1 MNRFS
6 DLPNNELSKI
16 VNEWRQNPPS
26 STNEVMALI
35 EVLRRRAGLFP
46 SKGKNFQATVS
57 LSSSKERLKQ
67 EENILWHEIR
77 PVVMRRENEARA
89 TLIKE
94 ERIKQEEMR
103 RIELKTP
110 RHIILDGQYDEE
122 GTPIPPEYV
131 LAKYI
136 GEVSKIEPTNPP
148 LVVWRD
154 CGGCGG
160 WEPIFP
166 FPSFNKNDIPKH
178 IIAEIE
184 DTYNK
189 DLELWEKEMATL
201 TCKERIISEPDFGDD
216 DERKDIIYK
225 IKYWINN
232 ETGQEVEPPSPP
244 KAITFR
250 LEEWWRD
257 NVLTPLVPGVK
268 KAWMEQAK
276 KFLMDFGWQ
285 IIDVSIPGATQR
297 LKSATKKRK
306 RLDMDR

>member
-57 LSSSKERLKQ
+57 LSNSKERLKQ

-94 ERIKQEEMR
+94 ERMKQEEMR
-103 RIELKTP
+103 RIESKAP
-110 RHIILDGQYDEE
+110 RHIVLDGQVDDE
-122 GTPIPPEYV
+122 GDPIPPEYI
-131 LAKYI
+131 LAQRL
-136 GEVSKIEPTNPP
+136 GESDPTNP

-166 FPSFNKNDIPKH
+166 FPPFNENDIPKY

-201 TCKERIISEPDFGDD
+201 TCQERVFSELDFGDD
-216 DERKDIIYK
+216 DERKDITYK
-225 IKYWINN
+225 VKYWIN
-232 ETGQEVEPPSPP
+232 EAGQEVEPPSRP
-244 KAITFR
+244 KPIQFR
-250 LEEWWRD
+250 LEEWWYD
-257 NVLTPLVPGVK
+257 NVLTPLVPEIK

-285 IIDVSIPGATQR
+285 IIDVPIPSATQ
-297 LKSATKKRK
+297 KPK
-306 RLDMDR
+306 RLDMDAEIEI